1 MVTYEKVPST
11 CKPGILFVG
20 PAAIHA
26 TSKPDLLS
34 LNMDLI
40 TAKGYSDVYFEW
52 ASLYLQIIT
61 PNVLIVPHPDNNPTG
76 EWSLWA
82 GGEWKPI
89 SHVPVPPE
97 PDSTTVPPPADT
109 ATGYLRL
116 RNPHIHLL
124 RDESGL
130 VDGKTHYVGLK
141 GMPVD
146 GALELDAWADA
157 INVSAAAQSCHIH
170 IADFK
175 KEDKLPAYL
184 D

>member
-1 MVTYEKVPST
+1 MVTHNKVPPSCT
-11 CKPGILFVG
+11 SDLLFVG
-20 PAAIHA
+20 PAAIRS
-26 TSKPDLLS
+26 TSKTGILS

-40 TAKGYSDVYFEW
+40 VRKGWSDTYFEW

-61 PNVLIVPHPDNNPTG
+61 PDVLIVPHPDFNPTG
-76 EWSLWA
+76 EWSLWL

-97 PDSTTVPPPADT
+97 GPETTVPPPADT
-109 ATGYLRL
+109 ATNYLRL
-116 RNPHIHLL
+116 RNPKIHLL

-130 VDGKTHYVGLK
+130 IDGKTHYVGLK
-141 GMPVD
+141 GMPD
-146 GALELDAWADA
+146 NGALELNARGDAL
-157 INVSAAAQSCHIH
+157 NVAATAKSCEIH

-175 KEDKLPAYL
+175 KDDTLPAYL